1 MQLMIFLWVLCKK
14 VSMVKYIKQSSLS
27 PLQCKAN
34 IFISV
39 LVMFE
44 DYFVPGIV
52 LSDFLCI
59 LSFNSGTAI
68 MNCV

>member
-1 MQLMIFLWVLCKK
+1 
-14 VSMVKYIKQSSLS
+14 MVKYIKQSSLS

-44 DYFVPGIV
+44 DYFVPGTV